1 MRRPVI
7 GISAVTSSDEKA
19 YTQRAAYAHAIW
31 EAGGE
36 AVLLPCNPDKSNCK
50 QIVSILDGLLAP
62 GGHDIDPQFYGE
74 EVQEYCG
81 TFTRYEDE
89 YDMELVKEAV
99 TLGIGTFISAII
111 NFILVA
117 FFVFLFVKGMNKLRS
132 LTEKKKKEE
141 EAAAPPPEPSKEEVL
156 LTEIRDLL
164 KEQKK

>member
-1 MRRPVI
+1 MANWKCSKCNVAMEESEDI
-7 GISAVTSSDEKA
+7 QLIFGDVDLAQLNIVLS
-19 YTQRAAYAHAIW
+19 
-31 EAGGE
+31 E
-36 AVLLPCNPDKSNCK
+36 AV
-50 QIVSILDGLLAP
+50 
-62 GGHDIDPQFYGE
+62 YEGE
-74 EVQEYCG
+74 
-81 TFTRYEDE
+81 
-89 YDMELVKEAV
+89 ELVKEAV